1 MCILTK
7 DECRKI
13 VREKLNS
20 MSDFDRSF
28 KSEMIIDDI
37 ITSRLLDG
45 HSNIL
50 LYKALRTEVN
60 VDRLIDYAYSHGKTV
75 FLPRVCGEE
84 MQLVKLPCELKKG
97 AFGIFE
103 PVGEAVLHNVDLVI
117 TPVLAVDGNN
127 NRLGKGKGYYDRFF
141 AKQPNA
147 YKVAV
152 AFREQTLKQIPTNE
166 FDVKMDKIF
175 VR

>member
-1 MCILTK
+1 MCILNK
-7 DECRKI
+7 DECRKA
-13 VREKLNS
+13 VREKLRA

-37 ITSRLLDG
+37 ITSRLIDC
-45 HSNIL
+45 HNNIL
-50 LYKALRTEVN
+50 LYKSLRTEVN
-60 VDRLIDYAYSHGKTV
+60 VDRLIEYAYSHGKSV
-75 FLPRVCGEE
+75 FLPRVCGDEI
-84 MQLVKLPCELKKG
+84 QLVKLPCELKKG
-97 AFGIFE
+97 AFGILE
-103 PVGEAVLHNVDLVI
+103 PVGNAVECNIDLVI
-117 TPVLAVDGNN
+117 TPVLAVDENN

-141 AKQPNA
+141 KKYPNS

-152 AFREQTLKQIPTNE
+152 AFREQTLKEIPTCE